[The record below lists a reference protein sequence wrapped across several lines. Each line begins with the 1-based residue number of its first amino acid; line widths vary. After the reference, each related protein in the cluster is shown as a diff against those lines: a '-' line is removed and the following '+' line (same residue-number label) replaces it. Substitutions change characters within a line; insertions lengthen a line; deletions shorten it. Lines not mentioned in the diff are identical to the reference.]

1 MGCVSWSEVAEYG
14 CEWRSLS
21 LMIMAPAIST
31 DHDSIDDPPPPQ
43 VIEAVFC
50 GEYAPGNV
58 LGQVDE
64 FEHSLFN
71 EDATF
76 IHVCLFRG
84 ICM

>member
-21 LMIMAPAIST
+21 VMIMNFFGGIGRRQPFRRTTIPLMI
-31 DHDSIDDPPPPQ
+31 PPPQ
-43 VIEAVFC
+43 VIVA
-50 GEYAPGNV
+50 AGNV

-84 ICM
+84 SCM